1 MSEPERPRRKRPDTL
16 SSFGRAPARTS
27 TAPPAR
33 EPEVDRGTLRRWIHG
48 ALFDNVGLKF
58 LSMVL
63 AITVFLLVNTD
74 RDREISVRVGVSYTL
89 PDDRV
94 LVSERLDE
102 VLVTIKGPWRRLRRF
117 DARELD
123 RVNIDLRKAPSGDV
137 PITADMVHVPSG
149 LNVEAIQ
156 PRFVRVAWDKRVERI
171 VEIQPLVQGTPQHG
185 YVISEVKAVPA
196 TLKVRGAQ
204 GALDALAG
212 VPTQRISVD
221 GRAESFTA
229 TVDAVPTGSIEV
241 VGAAQVQVHVTIDEE
256 LVTRKLPGLA
266 VGVRGDNIDPGKWA
280 VEPAQVDVTLT
291 GALLGIEKAKTTLAP
306 VVKLS
311 GNDSKAREVE
321 VTVDGVPPGIG
332 VKLSPERVKVVPVK

>member
-1 MSEPERPRRKRPDTL
+1 MSNRRRGNRDTL

-27 TAPPAR
+27 TPPPPPR
-33 EPEVDRGTLRRWIHG
+33 EPEVDRGALRRWVHG

-94 LVSERLDE
+94 LVSDRLDE
-102 VLVTIKGPWRRLRRF
+102 VLVTIKGPWRRLRKF
-117 DARELD
+117 DARELE
-123 RVNIDLRKAPSGDV
+123 RVNIDLRRAPSGDV

-171 VEIQPLVQGTPQHG
+171 AEVQAQIQGTPQHG
-185 YVISEVKAVPA
+185 YVISEVKPIPA
-196 TLKVRGAQ
+196 TLKVRGAE
-204 GALDALAG
+204 GALDALPG
-212 VPTQRISVD
+212 VPTQKISVD

-229 TVDAVPTGSIEV
+229 TVDAVPTGSVEI

-266 VGVRGDNIDPGKWA
+266 VGVRGEGIDASKWA
-280 VEPAQVDVTLT
+280 VEPATVDVTLT

-306 VVKLS
+306 VVKLAGS
-311 GNDSKAREVE
+311 DSKAREVE